1 VTTDTGSNETSARGV
16 VLREVSDDDLPTL
29 FEHQRDPDATRMAA
43 FPARGRDA
51 FMAHWAR
58 ITRDPSVRT
67 RTVVYDGSV
76 AGNVL
81 SFVHEGRREVGY
93 WIGREFWGRGIAT
106 RALAAFLEVETTRPL
121 YAGVAR
127 HNAGSLRVLEKC
139 GFAPLEEDEH
149 GLVLILE
156 PR

>member
-1 VTTDTGSNETSARGV
+1 
-16 VLREVSDDDLPTL
+16 
-29 FEHQRDPDATRMAA
+29 MAA

-93 WIGREFWGRGIAT
+93 WIGREFWGAGVAT
-106 RALAAFLEVETTRPL
+106 AALAAILDLETARPL

-127 HNAGSLRVLEKC
+127 WNAGSLRVLEKC
-139 GFAPLEEDEH
+139 GFAVCDEEGDEVTLRLDRKSTRLNSSH
-149 GLVLILE
+149 G
-156 PR
+156 